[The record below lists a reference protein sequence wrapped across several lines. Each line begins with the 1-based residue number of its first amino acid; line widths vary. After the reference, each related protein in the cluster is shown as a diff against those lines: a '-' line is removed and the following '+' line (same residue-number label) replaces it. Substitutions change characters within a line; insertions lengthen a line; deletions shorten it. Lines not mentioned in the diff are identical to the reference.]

1 MISFYIDGDLEKT
14 KQVLSR
20 LHILICAESL
30 GGVESLIEVPS
41 IMTHGSVPVEERI
54 KLNITDNMIRV
65 SIGIE
70 NTQDVIDDLQHALS
84 IL

>member
-1 MISFYIDGDLEKT
+1 M
-14 KQVLSR
+14 
-20 LHILICAESL
+20 HILICAESL

-41 IMTHGSVPVEERI
+41 IMTHGSVPHEERL

-70 NTQDVIDDLQHALS
+70 NTHDIIQDLDNALS